1 MQPRPLEPNEPVVLA
16 LVDAVTAW
24 QDALEQTLSASGL
37 TYAKWLLLRAIKRG
51 DFVRGAPLP
60 GAMPIDVP
68 QSELLL
74 HELRRD
80 GWIEHAEAT
89 TPSIADTAASRLE
102 RVSQAL
108 SALHSVSVAPFNPQ
122 ERVALGS
129 LLERMKLRL
138 NDHTM
143 RQIRVGGEAAR
154 QDRLA
159 SAGGTGATAGGIA
172 PQGGAPAPCASCT
185 GLPPV
190 AHRPASCPTLASA
203 RF

>member
-37 TYAKWLLLRAIKRG
+37 NYAKWLLLRAIRRG
-51 DFVRGAPLP
+51 DFVRGTPLP
-60 GAMPIDVP
+60 GPMLIDVS

-80 GWIEHAEAT
+80 GWIEHAEANA
-89 TPSIADTAASRLE
+89 PRMPRIADTAASRLE

-108 SALHSVSVAPFNPQ
+108 SALHSVSVAPFSPQ

-129 LLERMKLRL
+129 LLERMKIRL
-138 NDHTM
+138 NDHTT

-154 QDRLA
+154 QDKLAGGAATQAGTPA
-159 SAGGTGATAGGIA
+159 SAV
-172 PQGGAPAPCASCT
+172 PCT

>member
-37 TYAKWLLLRAIKRG
+37 NYAKWLLLRAIRRG

-80 GWIEHAEAT
+80 GWIEYAEANS
-89 TPSIADTAASRLE
+89 PRMPRISDTAASRLE
-102 RVSQAL
+102 RASQAL
-108 SALHSVSVAPFNPQ
+108 SALHSVSVAPFSPQ

-129 LLERMKLRL
+129 LLERMKIRL
-138 NDHTM
+138 NDHTT

-154 QDRLA
+154 QDKP
-159 SAGGTGATAGGIA
+159 ATAGGA
-172 PQGGAPAPCASCT
+172 AAQAGMAASVVPCT
-185 GLPPV
+185 GLLPV

>member
-80 GWIEHAEAT
+80 GWIEYAEAD
-89 TPSIADTAASRLE
+89 TPRISGTAVSRLE
-102 RVSQAL
+102 RASQAL
-108 SALHSVSVAPFNPQ
+108 SALHSVSVAPFSSQ

-129 LLERMKLRL
+129 LLERMKIRL
-138 NDHTM
+138 SDHTT
-143 RQIRVGGEAAR
+143 RQVRVGSEAAR
-154 QDRLA
+154 QDKLA
-159 SAGGTGATAGGIA
+159 TTAAGTASGIA
-172 PQGGAPAPCASCT
+172 PQASVAPCT